1 MKVGT
6 QQMTT
11 EELTRLGG
19 EVTVDGVARL
29 LVGEILHGLKRRRTC
44 GRTKAIYI
52 IRTIT
57 SSHFHVVLLILV
69 CHNKHE
75 GQCKPD

>member
-1 MKVGT
+1 MKT
-6 QQMTT
+6 R

-44 GRTKAIYI
+44 GRTKATYSL
-52 IRTIT
+52 IT
-57 SSHFHVVLLILV
+57 TTTSHFDVAQMTDLSMP
-69 CHNKHE
+69 
-75 GQCKPD
+75 QQA